1 MVLNS
6 LDRIVTGYF
15 PEIQARLT
23 VANVTDTA
31 RTLERNHLC
40 GPTAGLIQAELVGG
54 AALLGTLLERPNQ
67 AISLRLI
74 FPDGLLGG
82 ATIECTSGFTIRGY
96 TRQKVIAALD
106 EATCSDEELFL
117 RALGKKAQCGIVIT
131 EGTSASNTLFNASS
145 DTSISVT
152 DILEEYFC
160 TSLQR
165 SALVQVSGATKNG
178 YVSCV
183 HALMC
188 EILPEADAEAFI
200 RTRKRFEAPE
210 VLRLLDDGAGLTEL
224 ADVLGLGHA
233 EDIQEHPVS
242 FACSCS
248 SERVINMLSA
258 LPKADLEAM
267 IAEGRPHDIFCHMC
281 GKGFTITLEQLKG
294 LL

>member
-1 MVLNS
+1 MVVNS
-6 LDRIVTGYF
+6 LDRIVIGYC
-15 PEIQARLT
+15 PEVQARLI

-54 AALLGTLLERPNQ
+54 AVLLGTLLERPNQ
-67 AISLRLI
+67 AISLRLL
-74 FPDGLLGG
+74 FPEGLLGG
-82 ATIECTSGFTIRGY
+82 ASIECTSNFTVRGY
-96 TRQKVIAALD
+96 TRQKVIQSLD
-106 EATCSDEELFL
+106 EADCSDDELFR
-117 RALGKKAQCGIVIT
+117 RALGTKAQCGVVIS
-131 EGTSASNTLFNASS
+131 EGTTASNTLFNVTS
-145 DTSISVT
+145 DNCISVT

-160 TSLQR
+160 SSLQR

-188 EILPEADAEAFI
+188 ELLPEADADAFV
-200 RTRKRFEAPE
+200 RVRKRFDDPD
-210 VLRLLDDGAGLTEL
+210 VLRLLDNGADL
-224 ADVLGLGHA
+224 ATLARALGLG
-233 EDIQEHPVS
+233 EPTDIHEHPVS

-248 SERVINMLSA
+248 SERVINMLSS

-267 IAEGRPHDIFCHMC
+267 IAEDKSHDIYCHMC
-281 GKGFTITLEQLKG
+281 GKGFTITVDQLKD

>member
-1 MVLNS
+1 MVVNS

-15 PEIQARLT
+15 PEIKARLT

-54 AALLGTLLERPNQ
+54 AVLLGTLLERNNQ
-67 AISLRLI
+67 AIALRMH
-74 FPDGLLGG
+74 FPEGKLGG
-82 ATIECTSGFTIRGY
+82 ATIECTSNYTIRGY
-96 TRQKVIAALD
+96 TRQKVLAGLD
-106 EATCSDEELFL
+106 DSDLSDEELF
-117 RALGKKAQCGIVIT
+117 REALGTKAQCGIVIC
-131 EGTSASNTLFNASS
+131 EGTNVSNALFNVSS
-145 DTSISVT
+145 ETCISVT

-165 SALVQVSGATKNG
+165 SVLVQVSGATKNG

-188 EILPEADAEAFI
+188 EILPEADADALI
-200 RTRKRFEAPE
+200 QTRKRFDSPE
-210 VLRLLDDGAGLTEL
+210 VLRLLDDGADL
-224 ADVLGLGHA
+224 ATLAEALGLGHA
-233 EDIQEHPVS
+233 EDVVEHPVS

-248 SERVINMLSA
+248 SERVRNMLSS
-258 LPKADLEAM
+258 LPKADLEEM
-267 IAEGRPHDIFCHMC
+267 IAEGKPHDIFCHMC
-281 GKGFTITLEQLKG
+281 GKGYSITVDQLKD